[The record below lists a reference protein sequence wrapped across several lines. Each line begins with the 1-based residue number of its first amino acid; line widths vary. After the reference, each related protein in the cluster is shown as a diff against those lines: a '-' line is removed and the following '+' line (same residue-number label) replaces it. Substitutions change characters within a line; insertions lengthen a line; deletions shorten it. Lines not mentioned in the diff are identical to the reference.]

1 MLISSYLSDNN
12 YRDIFLYGS
21 DRDMSS
27 IIFIAIFFFG
37 SGRLYRVQGEPPM
50 SAKKLNNP
58 LPLDDQLCYAI
69 YSAGMAI
76 QRVYKPLLDELGLT
90 YPQYL
95 VLNIL
100 WREDNLTVGSIAER
114 LALESSTLTPL
125 LKRMEAAGLL
135 RRTRNPANERQ
146 VVVGLTDK
154 GRELRSRAGCLADAL
169 LSSSGQSPTHLNQIN
184 RDVRELR
191 DAIYEHAGA
200 WSCTA

>member
-1 MLISSYLSDNN
+1 M
-12 YRDIFLYGS
+12 
-21 DRDMSS
+21 
-27 IIFIAIFFFG
+27 
-37 SGRLYRVQGEPPM
+37 P
-50 SAKKLNNP
+50 AKKLNNP

-191 DAIYEHAGA
+191 DAIYEHTGA

>member
-1 MLISSYLSDNN
+1 M
-12 YRDIFLYGS
+12 
-21 DRDMSS
+21 
-27 IIFIAIFFFG
+27 
-37 SGRLYRVQGEPPM
+37 PT
-50 SAKKLNNP
+50 KKPNNP

-76 QRVYKPLLDELGLT
+76 QRVYKPLLDDLGLT

-95 VLNIL
+95 VLNVL
-100 WREDNLTVGSIAER
+100 WREDELTVGGIAER

-125 LKRMEAAGLL
+125 LKRLEAAGLL

-146 VVVGLTDK
+146 VVVELTDK

-169 LSSSGQSPTHLNQIN
+169 LSSSGQSPAHLNQIN

-191 DAIYEHAGA
+191 DAIYEHTGV
-200 WSCTA
+200 WRSTA